1 MNNHIIDLYYV
12 TAEAFMASHNY
23 EDAKYYFKKSIE
35 KYDNPISHE
44 EIGIIFFRENKI
56 KEALKHLFIAAKGN
70 QIRAIS
76 NIVTTLNKKT
86 NLKKLKNIIIK
97 PPY

>member
-12 TAEAFMASHNY
+12 TAKAFMASNNY
-23 EDAKYYFKKSIE
+23 KDAKHYLKKSIE

-76 NIVTTLNKKT
+76 NIGNYFEQKDQLE
-86 NLKKLKNIIIK
+86 
-97 PPY
+97 